1 VGPAARPHDP
11 LVEAALGAR
20 ITIVLGTVDVGKTSL
35 VTHLA
40 NGLLARGFRVAIVDA
55 DVGQSEIGPPT
66 TIGLGRVS
74 RTLSRPAEAE
84 PLALHFVGATSAAR
98 DQLATVVGTRR
109 MADRAVA
116 MGFERVVVD
125 TSGLIGG
132 ELGRR
137 LKQAKIDAL
146 APDLI
151 VALQRRGECEPI
163 LQPYDRSPSRVLRL
177 PAVVAARRRTADERR
192 RHREH
197 ALAAHFAAART
208 LTLDLS
214 RVVLRGPPLLA
225 GEPLLPDELREAGVA
240 AQTDLVWGEWRGD
253 ELAVV
258 ARTALT
264 DATVRM
270 LGRRFGA
277 TTVVHHAM
285 PGLIDTLAGL
295 ADEALDTLGLGVVRD
310 IDFATRSISVRT
322 AVDERGIVSVTI
334 GRERF
339 PGVSP

>member
-1 VGPAARPHDP
+1 VGPAASPDDP
-11 LVEAALGAR
+11 LVEAALDAR
-20 ITIVLGTVDVGKTSL
+20 ITIVLGTIDVGKTSL

-40 NGLLARGFRVAIVDA
+40 NGLLARGRRVAIIDA

-74 RTLSRPAEAE
+74 RPLARPAEAD
-84 PLALHFVGATSAAR
+84 PIALHFVGATSAAR

-109 MADRAVA
+109 MADRALA

-163 LQPYDRSPSRVLRL
+163 LRAYDRSPSRVLRL
-177 PAVVAARRRTADERR
+177 PPVAAARRRTADERR
-192 RHREH
+192 RHREL
-197 ALAAHFAAART
+197 ALAAHFAGART
-208 LTLDLS
+208 LSLDLS

-225 GEPLLPDELREAGVA
+225 GEPLAPDELREAGVA
-240 AQTDLVWGEWRGD
+240 AETDLVWGERRGD

-264 DATVRM
+264 EAAVRR
-270 LGRRFGA
+270 LGRRCRA
-277 TTVVHHAM
+277 STVVHHAM
-285 PGLIDTLAGL
+285 PDLIDRLAGL
-295 ADEALDTLGLGVVRD
+295 ADEKLDTRGLGVVRH
-310 IDFATRSISVRT
+310 IDFVERSIVLVA
-322 AVDERGIVSVTI
+322 AVDEPVIASVTI

-339 PGVSP
+339 HAANR